1 MLYTRRSSIAA
12 ISSLLAAAALGARA
26 EGADLMPLPFGTMA
40 GDAAGEAFYAFEQ
53 GFFKDAG
60 FDAKL
65 TILNNTASLAS
76 AVAGDA
82 LVIGFGSA
90 IPIARAYTRGINFKY
105 IAPAAVY
112 EGPPTPNVVM
122 AAKSSPYASGKDL
135 NGQIVAVNGL
145 NDLTHF
151 ETLAWLDQTGGDLK
165 QIRVIE
171 TPFSEIPSALVQG
184 RVAAGSLSEPFT
196 TAALDTCKVIGDAAA
211 PVGKR
216 YQITGWFASEA
227 WLQKNPVDAK
237 KLQTLLLQTAKW
249 ANAHH
254 AQTAPILAK
263 YNKVTVDVALKMTRS
278 RYGETKP
285 TPALIQPVLDLASR
299 YSDLPKVSA
308 ADLIWNG

>member
-1 MLYTRRSSIAA
+1 MLA
-12 ISSLLAAAALGARA
+12 LFAAARLGATA
-26 EGADLMPLPFGTMA
+26 EGADLTPLQFGTMN
-40 GDAAGEAFYAFEQ
+40 GDAAGEGFYALEQ

-65 TILNNTASLAS
+65 TVLGNTASLAS
-76 AVAGDA
+76 AVAGDSLA
-82 LVIGFGSA
+82 IGFGSC
-90 IPIARAYTRGINFKY
+90 IPIARAFSRGINFKY
-105 IAPAAVY
+105 IAPAAIY

-122 AAKSSPYASGKDL
+122 AAKSSPYTSGKDL

-145 NDLTHF
+145 NDLTHY

-216 YQITGWFASEA
+216 YMITGWFASEA
-227 WLQKNPVDAK
+227 WLKKNPGDARK
-237 KLQTLLLQTAKW
+237 IQTLLLQTAKW

-254 AQTAPILAK
+254 AQSAPILAK
-263 YNKVTVDVALKMTRS
+263 YNKVTLDVAMKMTRS
-278 RYGETKP
+278 KYGETKL
-285 TPALIQPVLDLASR
+285 TPALLQPVLDLASK
-299 YSDLPKVSA
+299 YGDVPKISA
-308 ADLIWNG
+308 ADIIWSDLGSAPLRSHG

>member
-1 MLYTRRSSIAA
+1 MIVTRRSS
-12 ISSLLAAAALGARA
+12 LAALASFFAAARLGARA
-26 EGADLMPLPFGTMA
+26 DGADLTPLAFGTMA
-40 GDAAGEAFYAFEQ
+40 GDAAGESFYAVEQ
-53 GFFKDAG
+53 GYFKDAG

-65 TILNNTASLAS
+65 TVLNNTASLAS
-76 AVAGDA
+76 AVAGDSLA
-82 LVIGFGSA
+82 IGFGSC
-90 IPIARAYTRGINFKY
+90 IPIGRAFLRGINFKY

-122 AAKSSPYASGKDL
+122 AAKSSTYASGKDL

-145 NDLTHF
+145 NDLTHY

-171 TPFSEIPSALVQG
+171 TPFSEIPSALAQG
-184 RVAAGSLSEPFT
+184 RVAAGSLAEPFT

-216 YQITGWFASEA
+216 YMVTGWFASTA
-227 WLQKNPVDAK
+227 WLDKNPGDAK
-237 KLQTLLLQTAKW
+237 KLQTMLLQVAKW
-249 ANAHH
+249 ANTHH

-263 YNKVTVDVALKMTRS
+263 YNKVTLDVAMKMTRS
-278 RYGETKP
+278 HYGETKL
-285 TPALIQPVLDLASR
+285 TPAIMQPVLDLASK
-299 YSDLPKVSA
+299 YGEMPKVSA

>member
-1 MLYTRRSSIAA
+1 MIVTRRSS
-12 ISSLLAAAALGARA
+12 LAALASLFAAARLGARA
-26 EGADLMPLPFGTMA
+26 DGADLTPLAFGTMA
-40 GDAAGEAFYAFEQ
+40 GDAAGESFYAVEQ
-53 GFFKDAG
+53 GYFKDAG

-65 TILNNTASLAS
+65 TVLNNTASLAA
-76 AVAGDA
+76 AVAGDSLA
-82 LVIGFGSA
+82 IGFGSC
-90 IPIARAYTRGINFKY
+90 IPIGRAFLRGINFKY

-122 AAKSSPYASGKDL
+122 AAKTSTYASGKDL

-145 NDLTHF
+145 NDLTHY

-171 TPFSEIPSALVQG
+171 TPFSEIPSALAQG
-184 RVAAGSLSEPFT
+184 RVAAGSLAEPFT

-216 YQITGWFASEA
+216 YMVTGWFASEA
-227 WLQKNPVDAK
+227 WLTKNASDAK
-237 KLQTLLLQTAKW
+237 KLQTMLLQVAKW

-263 YNKVTVDVALKMTRS
+263 YNKVTLEVALKMTRS
-278 RYGETKP
+278 HYGEAKL
-285 TPALIQPVLDLASR
+285 TPVLMQPVLDLATK
-299 YSDLPKVSA
+299 YGDMPKVSA

>member
-1 MLYTRRSSIAA
+1 MIVTRRSSLAA
-12 ISSLLAAAALGARA
+12 LASFLAAARLGARA
-26 EGADLMPLPFGTMA
+26 DGADLTPLAFGTMA
-40 GDAAGEAFYAFEQ
+40 GDAAGESFYAVEQ
-53 GFFKDAG
+53 GYFKDAG

-65 TILNNTASLAS
+65 TVLNNTASLAS
-76 AVAGDA
+76 AVAGDSLA
-82 LVIGFGSA
+82 IGFGSC
-90 IPIARAYTRGINFKY
+90 IPIGRAFLRGINFKY

-122 AAKSSPYASGKDL
+122 AAKSSTYASGKDL

-145 NDLTHF
+145 NDLTHY

-171 TPFSEIPSALVQG
+171 TPFSEIPSALAQG
-184 RVAAGSLSEPFT
+184 RVAAGSLAEPFT

-216 YQITGWFASEA
+216 YMVTGWFASTA
-227 WLQKNPVDAK
+227 WLDKNPGDAK
-237 KLQTLLLQTAKW
+237 KLQTMLLQVAKW
-249 ANAHH
+249 ANTHH

-263 YNKVTVDVALKMTRS
+263 YNKVTLDVAMKMTRS
-278 RYGETKP
+278 HYGETKL
-285 TPALIQPVLDLASR
+285 TPAIMQPVLDLASK
-299 YSDLPKVSA
+299 YGEMPKVSA

>member
-1 MLYTRRSSIAA
+1 MLFTRRSSLAA
-12 ISSLLAAAALGARA
+12 MTSLLAAARLGGIA
-26 EGADLMPLPFGTMA
+26 EGADLTPLAFGTML
-40 GDAAGEAFYAFEQ
+40 GDAGAESIYALEQ
-53 GFFKDAG
+53 GYFRDAG

-65 TILNNTASLAS
+65 TVLNNTASLAS
-76 AVAGDA
+76 AVAGDSLA
-82 LVIGFGSA
+82 IGFGSC
-90 IPIARAYTRGINFKY
+90 IPIGRAFLSGIKFKY

-122 AAKSSPYASGKDL
+122 AAKNATYTSGKDL
-135 NGQIVAVNGL
+135 NGQVVAVNGL
-145 NDLTHF
+145 NDLTHY

-171 TPFSEIPSALVQG
+171 IPFSEIPIALAQG
-184 RVAAGSLSEPFT
+184 RVAAGSLAEPFT

-216 YQITGWFASEA
+216 YMVTGWFSSEA
-227 WLQKNPVDAK
+227 WLEKNAADAK
-237 KLQTLLLQTAKW
+237 KLQNMLLQTAKW

-254 AQTAPILAK
+254 ALTAPILAK
-263 YNKVTVDVALKMTRS
+263 YNKVTVDVAMKMTRS

-285 TPALIQPVLDLASR
+285 QASMLQPVLDLASK
-299 YSDLPKVSA
+299 YGNMPHVSA